1 MPSYLFFAFLC
12 FVVFIIT
19 YFSHFVKHRIKLF
32 SKTFHTHCVIPIP
45 DHTQTRVLFLPCSLQ
60 ITLQLTFLL
69 TICIQNNISL
79 LLLSFHIITIIGK
92 DTSNKHSFRPLYPG
106 GGLKL
111 IINFICKLL
120 GIAIHFTNSL
130 DFFTFSNFPFAY
142 FLAYFLY
149 ISIHPLPHFLPIV
162 IPLHTHSISS
172 PTISS
177 IPSILLPHF
186 LFIQN
191 LVTFFLFSSFSY
203 FSISSQFT
211 LYHPLCEH
219 IFFTFF
225 SYFY

>member
-1 MPSYLFFAFLC
+1 MKRYIEQTFF
-12 FVVFIIT
+12 
-19 YFSHFVKHRIKLF
+19 
-32 SKTFHTHCVIPIP
+32 P
-45 DHTQTRVLFLPCSLQ
+45 
-60 ITLQLTFLL
+60 
-69 TICIQNNISL
+69 
-79 LLLSFHIITIIGK
+79 
-92 DTSNKHSFRPLYPG
+92 PLIPG

-111 IINFICKLL
+111 IINFIYKLL

-130 DFFTFSNFPFAY
+130 DFFAFSNFPFAY
-142 FLAYFLY
+142 FLTYFLC
-149 ISIHPLPHFLPIV
+149 ISVISHLHPITRLSHSPSTPSTFSSYCN
-162 IPLHTHSISS
+162 PLHTHSIFS

-177 IPSILLPHF
+177 ISSILLPHF

-225 SYFY
+225 PYFY

>member
-1 MPSYLFFAFLC
+1 MKRYIEQTFFPSL
-12 FVVFIIT
+12 
-19 YFSHFVKHRIKLF
+19 
-32 SKTFHTHCVIPIP
+32 IP
-45 DHTQTRVLFLPCSLQ
+45 R
-60 ITLQLTFLL
+60 
-69 TICIQNNISL
+69 
-79 LLLSFHIITIIGK
+79 GW
-92 DTSNKHSFRPLYPG
+92 
-106 GGLKL
+106 LKL

-149 ISIHPLPHFLPIV
+149 ISIHPLPTFSSYCNL
-162 IPLHTHSISS
+162 LHTHSIFS

-225 SYFY
+225 SYFYWLSSIPMLSLYHQKVECQSW

>member
-1 MPSYLFFAFLC
+1 MPF
-12 FVVFIIT
+12 
-19 YFSHFVKHRIKLF
+19 
-32 SKTFHTHCVIPIP
+32 
-45 DHTQTRVLFLPCSLQ
+45 
-60 ITLQLTFLL
+60 
-69 TICIQNNISL
+69 
-79 LLLSFHIITIIGK
+79 LSFHIITIIWK
-92 DTSNKHSFRPLYPG
+92 HASNKHSFRPLYPG

-111 IINFICKLL
+111 IINFIYKLL
-120 GIAIHFTNSL
+120 GIAIHFINSL

-142 FLAYFLY
+142 FLY
-149 ISIHPLPHFLPIV
+149 ISVIPAFIPSLPPHFLPIV
-162 IPLHTHSISS
+162 IPLHTHSIFS
-172 PTISS
+172 PTTSS

-225 SYFY
+225 SYFYWLSSIPMLSLYHQKVECQSW

>member
-1 MPSYLFFAFLC
+1 MKRYIEQTFFPSL
-12 FVVFIIT
+12 
-19 YFSHFVKHRIKLF
+19 
-32 SKTFHTHCVIPIP
+32 IP
-45 DHTQTRVLFLPCSLQ
+45 R
-60 ITLQLTFLL
+60 
-69 TICIQNNISL
+69 
-79 LLLSFHIITIIGK
+79 GW
-92 DTSNKHSFRPLYPG
+92 
-106 GGLKL
+106 LKL

-142 FLAYFLY
+142 FLAYFFY
-149 ISIHPLPHFLPIV
+149 ISV
-162 IPLHTHSISS
+162 ISHSHSPSTPPFSSYCNPLHTHSIFSS
-172 PTISS
+172 TTSS
-177 IPSILLPHF
+177 IPSILLPNF

-225 SYFY
+225 SYFYWLSSIPMLSLYHQKVECQSW